1 MILRSRKRSNFI
13 GNPSDGTRRIS
24 RRRAY
29 VIGIA
34 TGLANPRSAL
44 SVCESLRSR
53 SAGKT
58 YAQHRRRG
66 SRHYG
71 RCLTRLVFL
80 VAYVFTTGL
89 MVRGYRQIGPLARSA
104 RRWHAHR
111 ARSQTGKGKQV
122 ALVKFHKIQ
131 NRQE

>member
-34 TGLANPRSAL
+34 TGLSNPRSAL
-44 SVCESLRSR
+44 SVCDSLRSR

-66 SRHYG
+66 
-71 RCLTRLVFL
+71 
-80 VAYVFTTGL
+80 
-89 MVRGYRQIGPLARSA
+89 YRQIGPLARLA

-131 NRQE
+131 NGQE